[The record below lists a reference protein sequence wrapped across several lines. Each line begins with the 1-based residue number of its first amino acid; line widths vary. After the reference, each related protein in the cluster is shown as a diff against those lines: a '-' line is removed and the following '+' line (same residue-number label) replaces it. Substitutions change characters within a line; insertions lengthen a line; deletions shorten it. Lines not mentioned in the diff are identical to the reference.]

1 MHVCSVCI
9 WNGVTPFFGHGKPLI
24 FYWHKDLC
32 KRRMSSQPLSTST
45 LNALLFSLTAVHCL
59 CECLRRKKRPSCHK
73 NHYRSGPY
81 FLFSA
86 IMSQSKLK
94 PNQKLV
100 LSQIQLT
107 DSLPLCFF
115 EKPLMLAGGFCTRS
129 DGNEWYFK
137 RFFFIRRA

>member
-1 MHVCSVCI
+1 MPQNKNIIEPGPC
-9 WNGVTPFFGHGKPLI
+9 F
-24 FYWHKDLC
+24 
-32 KRRMSSQPLSTST
+32 
-45 LNALLFSLTAVHCL
+45 LL
-59 CECLRRKKRPSCHK
+59 
-73 NHYRSGPY
+73 
-81 FLFSA
+81 SA

-94 PNQKLV
+94 PNHKLV

>member
-1 MHVCSVCI
+1 MYLKWSHPILWPWEASDLLLAQRLVQEEDELPTFVNIHPECAA
-9 WNGVTPFFGHGKPLI
+9 FFAN
-24 FYWHKDLC
+24 
-32 KRRMSSQPLSTST
+32 RS
-45 LNALLFSLTAVHCL
+45 ALFMRVFAQ
-59 CECLRRKKRPSCHK
+59 KKRPSCHK

-86 IMSQSKLK
+86 IMSQSKFK

-129 DGNEWYFK
+129 DGNE
-137 RFFFIRRA
+137 